1 MRWGATCG
9 AVPGGYGR
17 SMATSSVGASRRTL
31 NQTLA
36 LAVGAL
42 FLLMGIAGF
51 FVTGLSGFADHN
63 PSRTLAGFAVNP
75 LHNVVHLL
83 IGAAGIA
90 LARTQSGARTYGLL
104 LIGGYGLTFLYGLF
118 AQNAEWDFLNINA
131 ADNVLHLLAVLAGA
145 VIAFYGKGRTTR

>member
-1 MRWGATCG
+1 M
-9 AVPGGYGR
+9 
-17 SMATSSVGASRRTL
+17 STSSVGASHRTL

-42 FLLMGIAGF
+42 FLLIGIAGF
-51 FVTGLSGFADHN
+51 FVTGFTDHD

-75 LHNVVHLL
+75 LHNIVHLL
-83 IGAAGIA
+83 IGGAGIA

-104 LIGGYGLTFLYGLF
+104 LIAGYGLTFLYGLF
-118 AQNAEWDFLNINA
+118 AQRAEWDFLNINA

-145 VIAFYGKGRTTR
+145 VIAFYGKGRNATR

>member
-1 MRWGATCG
+1 M
-9 AVPGGYGR
+9 
-17 SMATSSVGASRRTL
+17 STSVVGASRRTL

-42 FLLMGIAGF
+42 FLLMGLAGF
-51 FVTGLSGFADHN
+51 FVTGFSGFTERDH
-63 PSRTLAGFAVNP
+63 SQTLAGFAVNP
-75 LHNVVHLL
+75 LHNIVHLL

-104 LIGGYGLTFLYGLF
+104 LVGGYGLTFLYGLF
-118 AQNAEWDFLNINA
+118 AQNAEWDVLNINL

-145 VIAFYGKGRTTR
+145 VIAFYGKGRNNR